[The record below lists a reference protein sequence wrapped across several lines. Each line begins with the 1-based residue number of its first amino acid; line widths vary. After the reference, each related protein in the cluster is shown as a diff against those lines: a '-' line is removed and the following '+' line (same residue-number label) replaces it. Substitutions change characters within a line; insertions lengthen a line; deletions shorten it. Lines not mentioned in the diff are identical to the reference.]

1 MAKKVLK
8 KFSSTT
14 TLYEDFSMDIAPMAD
29 TGESSQTEVVSAGG
43 GKMFLTR
50 GEKHQSRC
58 MHLSIDAKEKDPVRK
73 FYKQMDDVLEQ
84 ARRDG
89 QELPQYQPK
98 NAPRGSLLEKNDDF
112 VCCVNET
119 QGQVEISMV
128 IDLSKD
134 VDFCDKLYQNYI
146 TLNKCLHYNENSLK
160 KLCKQIAK
168 RGCN

>member
-1 MAKKVLK
+1 MNTEIMAPKRNKRN
-8 KFSSTT
+8 
-14 TLYEDFSMDIAPMAD
+14 EAGRAIAQAI
-29 TGESSQTEVVSAGG
+29 
-43 GKMFLTR
+43 
-50 GEKHQSRC
+50 
-58 MHLSIDAKEKDPVRK
+58 ID
-73 FYKQMDDVLEQ
+73 
-84 ARRDG
+84 
-89 QELPQYQPK
+89 QYQPK